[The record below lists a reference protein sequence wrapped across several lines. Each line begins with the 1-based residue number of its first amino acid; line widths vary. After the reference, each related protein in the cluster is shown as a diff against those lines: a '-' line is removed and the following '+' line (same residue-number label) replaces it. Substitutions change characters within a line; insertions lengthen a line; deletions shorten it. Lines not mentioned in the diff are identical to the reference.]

1 MSKPGEMSP
10 EDTEFAGEYV
20 LRVLPEDAHRAA
32 AARAAADPAFA
43 QEVRFWEERLSSLTE
58 DIMPVVPQAATKAA
72 LMARL
77 FGADEKVGFFGK
89 VGLWKGLTGILA
101 ATAAALAVM
110 AFVPEMIT
118 PEAPRYVSSLD
129 SEVSD
134 LRILAVYDG
143 DTESLQI
150 TRTAGTPAD
159 GRVFELWCIV
169 EGKKTWSVGVLS
181 SDQTASL
188 SLPATWL
195 AGGTGGWSIAIS
207 EEQPGGSET
216 GQPTGDL
223 LAIAEMVAL

>member
-1 MSKPGEMSP
+1 MNKPGDMTP

-20 LRVLPEDAHRAA
+20 LRVLPDDAHRAA

-43 QEVRFWEERLSSLTE
+43 DEVRFWEERLSSLTD
-58 DIMPVVPQAATKAA
+58 DIMPVVPHAASKTE
-72 LMARL
+72 LMNLL

-110 AFVPEMIT
+110 AFVPEMIA
-118 PEAPRYVSSLD
+118 PEAPRYVSSLE
-129 SEVSD
+129 SEISD

-150 TRTAGTPAD
+150 TRTAGVPSD
-159 GRVFELWCIV
+159 GRVFEVWCIV

-188 SLPATWL
+188 SLPASWL
-195 AGGTGGWSIAIS
+195 EGGAGWSIAIS

-216 GQPTGDL
+216 GQPTGDVI
-223 LAIAEMVAL
+223 AVAEMVAL

>member
-1 MSKPGEMSP
+1 MNKPGDMTP

-20 LRVLPEDAHRAA
+20 LRVLPDDAHRAA

-43 QEVRFWEERLSSLTE
+43 DEVRFWEERLSSLTD
-58 DIMPVVPQAATKAA
+58 DIMPVVPHAASKTE
-72 LMARL
+72 LMNLL

-89 VGLWKGLTGILA
+89 VGLWKGLTGIFA

-110 AFVPEMIT
+110 AFVPEMIA
-118 PEAPRYVSSLD
+118 PEAPRYVSSLE
-129 SEVSD
+129 SEISD

-150 TRTAGTPAD
+150 TRTAGVPSD
-159 GRVFELWCIV
+159 GRVFEVWCIV

-188 SLPATWL
+188 SLPASWL
-195 AGGTGGWSIAIS
+195 EGGAGWSIAIS

-216 GQPTGDL
+216 GQPTGDVI
-223 LAIAEMVAL
+223 AVAEMVAL